1 MLGSSLQRIEEV
13 MVKSNDA
20 KVNIAEFVLKER
32 KELHKYTIARIAEET
47 YTSKATVVRFAKAL
61 GYEGWKDF
69 MVDFEKELQYEEK
82 HRKDIDAN
90 YPFSGNDGIQQIVQN
105 ILQLQMESLQD
116 TADNFDY
123 VQLKKAADLLV
134 NARRIVI
141 YGFSPHVYCGQLFC
155 RKMMTIGKDADCCRP
170 GETGLMTR
178 NLTKDDCAIIISYAG
193 NNKNVD
199 PMQRIPLLKRQGVP
213 LIGITSGGDNYI
225 RRTAD
230 IVFSMS
236 TKERLYSKI
245 ANYSTEESVNFI
257 LNVLF
262 SCCFARNYN
271 KNLQFKVHNAE
282 ALEKERYTE
291 IQNIKEK

>member
-1 MLGSSLQRIEEV
+1 MFLFQRIEEA
-13 MVKSNDA
+13 MIKNNDA
-20 KVNIAEFVLKER
+20 KANIAEFVLEER
-32 KELHKYTIARIAEET
+32 KELHKYTISQIAEHT

-82 HRKDIDAN
+82 HEKDIDAN
-90 YPFSGNDGIQQIVQN
+90 YPFERKDGPQKIVRSILGLQI
-105 ILQLQMESLQD
+105 ESIQD
-116 TADNFDY
+116 TADNLDY
-123 VQLKKAADLLV
+123 VQLKKATDLLV

-141 YGFSPHVYCGQLFC
+141 YGLSPHIYLGQLFC
-155 RKMMTIGKDADCCRP
+155 RKMMTIGKDAVCCRP

-178 NLTKDDCAIIISYAG
+178 NLTREDCAIIISYAG
-193 NNKNVD
+193 NNQNVD

-213 LIGITSGGDNYI
+213 MIGITSGGDNYI
-225 RRTAD
+225 RSAVD

-245 ANYSTEESVNFI
+245 ANFSTEESLNFI

-262 SCCFARNYN
+262 SYCFSRNYD
-271 KNLQFKVHNAE
+271 KNLQFKVNNAKT
-282 ALEKERYTE
+282 LEKERYTD
-291 IQNIKEK
+291 IQNIKEP